1 MKKLHELSLDELKA
15 LYEKN
20 NGFQSEVWDCVYQNN
35 MYCQS
40 DEYDQLF
47 GKDNRT
53 IEYHNHYSSFYLTV
67 SNHENFINEINDPDI
82 LTVEGRELYE
92 KAKVLADKWNNMDYD
107 EQDENDELYNELE
120 QTNNRLIEEITAQFR
135 AYEDVDDSQIDEE
148 LQAIA
153 DNTHGMS
160 DWRTDGEK
168 VYQTITKIYK

>member
-82 LTVEGRELYE
+82 LTVEGREFYE

-120 QTNNRLIEEITAQFR
+120 QTNNRLVEEITAQFR